1 MVREKEGR
9 NLTIRGS
16 YVQLKSVDF
25 TLRIQRSLLFFLKH
39 YMIRFAF

>member
-9 NLTIRGS
+9 NLTTRGS

-25 TLRIQRSLLFFLKH
+25 TLRIQRSLLFFKAL
-39 YMIRFAF
+39 YD